1 MTKATTGRPEMVR
14 LEDMSEADI
23 RWNIERLRNE
33 AKATLKH
40 ADSLEEYGET
50 IVLNGEVQN
59 EQK

>member
-1 MTKATTGRPEMVR
+1 MVR